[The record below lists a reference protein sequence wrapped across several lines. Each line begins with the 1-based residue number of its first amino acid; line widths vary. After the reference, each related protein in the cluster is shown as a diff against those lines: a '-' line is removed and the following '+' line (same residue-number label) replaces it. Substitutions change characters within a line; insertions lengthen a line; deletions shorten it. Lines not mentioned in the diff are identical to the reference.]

1 MRKSQNAVIDRFT
14 EATQIITSDHSYIH
28 DKKGFSISGIFTG
41 VGSAATVNYAFKTPT
56 AASGKYVHLK
66 YNEYSA
72 TANRVTM
79 ALYEAP
85 TADPTGGTAITPVNR
100 ARTGTPPAS
109 GMQSVAFGMTI
120 NTAGSTTISQ
130 RAFTST
136 TAVSLDIEFV
146 LKPDTWYIRTFTNA
160 TGASADISYFEFWY
174 EEDAG

>member
-28 DKKGFSISGIFTG
+28 DKKGFSISGIFSG
-41 VGSAATVNYAFKTPT
+41 VGSGATVNYAFKTPT
-56 AASGKYVHLK
+56 AASGKYIHLK

-79 ALYEAP
+79 VLYENPTTAP
-85 TADPTGGTAITPVNR
+85 TAGTAITPINR
-100 ARTGTPPAS
+100 SRTGTIPAS
-109 GMQSVAFGMTI
+109 GMQSVASGMTI
-120 NTAGSTTISQ
+120 DTTGSTTLTT

-146 LKPDTWYIRTFTNA
+146 LKPDTWYIRTFTNS